1 MSEAHRKPAHLERVG
16 GQTPRQRVWAA
27 IRLHRAEFDLVLI
40 SRTAKV
46 EIDTIRAYLK
56 GLLAAGFVARTF
68 DAPGIG
74 VHHKYSLTRDNGVE
88 APRVD
93 HNGRLVTQGMGT
105 EQMWRTMQIIAGDF
119 DYKAL
124 ARLAS
129 TAEIEV
135 RETTAQTYIGHL
147 ARAGYL
153 IETKPVFRPGRG
165 MPSLPARYRLD
176 PKRVKGPRPPMIQRS
191 KSVYDPNLDQVV
203 WEEVKRDDDF

>member
-1 MSEAHRKPAHLERVG
+1 MSEAQRKPAHLERVG
-16 GQTPRQRVWAA
+16 GQTPRQRIWAA
-27 IRLHRAEFDLVLI
+27 IRLHRAEFDLTLI

-46 EIDTIRAYLK
+46 EIETIRTYIK
-56 GLLAAGFVARTF
+56 GLIAAGFVARLVA
-68 DAPGIG
+68 DERIGIE
-74 VHHKYSLTRDNGVE
+74 HRYSLARDNGVE

-93 HNGRLVTQGMGT
+93 RNGNLVTQGMGT
-105 EQMWRTMQIIAGDF
+105 EQMWRTMQILTGDF
-119 DYKAL
+119 DYKSL

-135 RETTAQTYIGHL
+135 REQTAQAYIGHL

-153 IETKPVFRPGRG
+153 IETKPVYRPGRG

-176 PKRVKGPRPPMIQRS
+176 PKMVSGPRPPMIQRS
-191 KSVYDPNLDQVV
+191 KSIYDPNLDRVV